1 MIGVSHSVGFA
12 RGAAH
17 ARVLALGGLE
27 GEGEGAV
34 CVCVCVCVCVR
45 VRVCVCVRVCAGAVR
60 APLNDH
66 NGERARAP
74 KRRERRRVPP
84 PRALAWSG
92 KYMTQRP
99 ACSIMRRTRSG
110 RADRR
115 SNWRRVAPRSSAA
128 GSVAPSRSEREP
140 SRRRSPQPSAVSRQ
154 QPAAG
159 SRRPAAGSR
168 QPAVAVAA
176 AAAAAASELLRRVA
190 DAVWTRAAQRRASVL
205 GAGSA
210 RARADGACKQ
220 TAVQPTHSKAQVDSQ
235 LVLA

>member
-1 MIGVSHSVGFA
+1 MVA
-12 RGAAH
+12 
-17 ARVLALGGLE
+17 E
-27 GEGEGAV
+27 GPDGPVTFSLV
-34 CVCVCVCVCVR
+34 CVCA
-45 VRVCVCVRVCAGAVR
+45 CACAVR
-60 APLNDH
+60 PALNDH

-74 KRRERRRVPP
+74 KRRERRRAPP

-128 GSVAPSRSEREP
+128 GSVAPSRGEREP
-140 SRRRSPQPSAVSRQ
+140 SRRRSPQPPAASRQPYSRTAVSRQ
-154 QPAAG
+154 L
-159 SRRPAAGSR
+159 
-168 QPAVAVAA
+168 AVAVAA
-176 AAAAAASELLRRVA
+176 AAAAAVSELLRRVA

-205 GAGSA
+205 GVGSA

-220 TAVQPTHSKAQVDSQ
+220 TACPPTRSKCLARG
-235 LVLA
+235 LVPR